1 MNNEPV
7 GLLQHPW
14 RDDSTNQFVQMFKL
28 MVNVEELTWDQVGEN
43 ADNDN
48 DVTSGSSFNHVCFLF
63 SDQDKQKLTM
73 PGKKTVAAP
82 RTDELVPTG
91 SENKFP
97 ITKCKSYAANMITVS
112 LS

>member
-28 MVNVEELTWDQVGEN
+28 MGLTRDQVGEH

-48 DVTSGSSFNHVCFLF
+48 DVTSGSSFNHDVFF
-63 SDQDKQKLTM
+63 F
-73 PGKKTVAAP
+73 V
-82 RTDELVPTG
+82 
-91 SENKFP
+91 F
-97 ITKCKSYAANMITVS
+97 
-112 LS
+112 